1 MIDII
6 WVHVC
11 TQGWRSRGSRA
22 TVKDPTRA
30 VVVRSHV
37 LRGVFPCKTEQATMQ
52 EKEDS
57 ASTEAAGDGLY
68 TSGLDGRRGS
78 GLDVKRHGGHERVA
92 PRQARPGEQKQKL
105 TTAGC
110 VGLFGGEGE
119 R

>member
-1 MIDII
+1 
-6 WVHVC
+6 
-11 TQGWRSRGSRA
+11 
-22 TVKDPTRA
+22 
-30 VVVRSHV
+30 
-37 LRGVFPCKTEQATMQ
+37 MQ

-68 TSGLDGRRGS
+68 TRVDWTGRRGS
-78 GLDVKRHGGHERVA
+78 GLDVKRHEGHEGVA
-92 PRQARPGEQKQKL
+92 PRQTRPGEQIQKL